1 MFKNTFVSTKF
12 IPKLLSGIKMNTKM
26 SAQTEIKTDV
36 VILFAGDSG
45 DVIQLT
51 GSQFSTTA
59 ALYGNDISTFPN
71 FPAEIRAPQ
80 GTIAGVSGFQLH
92 FGSVEVYTAGD
103 ASDVLVV
110 MNAAA
115 LKANLKQ
122 LKPGGIIIANSDGFD
137 AKNLKLAKFPD
148 GVNPL
153 TDGSLDKYKVHVI
166 DVTKITRTALADSG
180 LGTKEMDRSKNMFVL
195 GYIYWMYNRSLDN
208 TIEFIKDQFK
218 KRPELIDANVKV
230 LKAGFN
236 YGDTIEAPMNR
247 FEVKPAPVSKG
258 TYRSIMGN
266 QAAALGLIAAAEKA
280 GLTLFY
286 GTYPIT
292 PASDILHE
300 LSKHKNFGVK
310 TFQAEDE
317 IAAITSTIGAAF
329 GGALG
334 VTGSSGPGIALK
346 GEAIGLA
353 LMLELPLVI
362 VNIQRGGPSTGLP
375 TKTEQADLMQAIYG
389 RNGESPVP
397 VIAACTPSDCFD
409 MAFEACRLAIEFM
422 TPVFFLSDGYIA
434 NGAEPWKFPAASD
447 LPEFKVSFAK
457 NELKEGEKF
466 LPYKRNE
473 KLARPWAIP
482 GTKGLE
488 HRVGG
493 IEKEN
498 ETGNISY
505 DPDNHEFMVKTRQ
518 EKVDNIANYIPLQT
532 IDNGKE
538 KGKLLILGW
547 GSTYGSI
554 KTAVK
559 EAIAEGYDVSHAHV
573 RYLNPFPKNLGE
585 VLKNYDK
592 VLIPEINNGQLIKI
606 IRDKY
611 LIDAQGLN
619 KIKGMPFTSIEIK
632 EKIAELLK

>member
-1 MFKNTFVSTKF
+1 MGAK
-12 IPKLLSGIKMNTKM
+12 
-26 SAQTEIKTDV
+26 TEIKKNV

-45 DVIQLT
+45 DGIQLT
-51 GSQFSTTA
+51 GSQFTTTA

-92 FGSVEVYTAGD
+92 FGSDEVFTAGD

-122 LKPGGIIIANSDGFD
+122 LKQGGIVIANTDGFD
-137 AKNLKLAKFPD
+137 AKNLKLAKYPD

-153 TDGSLDKYKVHVI
+153 KDGSLDKYVVHEI
-166 DVTKITRTALADSG
+166 DVTKITRLALADSG

-195 GYIYWMYNRSLDN
+195 GYIYWMYNRKVDN
-208 TIEFIKDQFK
+208 TVEFLKEQFK
-218 KRPELIDANVKV
+218 KRPELIDANVKA

-258 TYRSIMGN
+258 TYRSIVGN
-266 QAAALGLIAAAEKA
+266 QATALALIAAAQKS

-292 PASDILHE
+292 PATDILHE

-317 IAAITSTIGAAF
+317 IAAITSAIGASF
-329 GGALG
+329 GGSLA
-334 VTGSSGPGIALK
+334 VTASSGPGIALK

-353 LMLELPLVI
+353 LMQELPLVI

-375 TKTEQADLMQAIYG
+375 TKTEQADLMQALHG
-389 RNGESPVP
+389 RNGEAPVP
-397 VIAACTPSDCFD
+397 IIAAYSPTDCFEST
-409 MAFEACRLAIEFM
+409 FEACRIALEFM
-422 TPVFFLSDGYIA
+422 TPVFFLSDGYLA
-434 NGAEPWKFPAASD
+434 NGSEPWKFPAAAD
-447 LPEFKVSFAK
+447 LPEIKVSFAE
-457 NELKEGEKF
+457 NTLKEGEKY

-473 KLARPWAIP
+473 KLSRPWAIP

-488 HRVGG
+488 HRIGG

-505 DPDNHEFMVKTRQ
+505 DPDNHELMVKTRQ
-518 EKVDNIANYIPLQT
+518 AKVDGIANYIPLQT
-532 IDNGKE
+532 IDAGNA
-538 KGKLLILGW
+538 KGKLLVLGW

-554 KTAVK
+554 KVAVK
-559 EAIAEGYDVSHAHV
+559 EAIAEGYDVSHAQV
-573 RYLNPFPKNLGE
+573 KYLNPFPKNLE
-585 VLKNYDK
+585 EILKSFDQ
-592 VLIPEINNGQLIKI
+592 VLIPEINNGQLIKV

-611 LIDAQGLN
+611 FVDAKGLN
-619 KIKGMPFTSIEIK
+619 KIKGLPFTSAEIK
-632 EKIAELLK
+632 EKIVELIGKK